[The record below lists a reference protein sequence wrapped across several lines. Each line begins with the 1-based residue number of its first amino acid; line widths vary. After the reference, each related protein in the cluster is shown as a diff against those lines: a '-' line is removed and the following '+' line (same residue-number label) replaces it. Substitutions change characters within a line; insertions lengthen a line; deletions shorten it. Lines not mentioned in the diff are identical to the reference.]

1 MECNP
6 SSPKQNGGHFT
17 YDSGKYIFV
26 DEGFHILIEMLLNCA
41 PDDQTDNWL
50 ALVPVMTE
58 KQKAFTIYNH
68 AKPYTRLL
76 LIDPIKSTLLHLH

>member
-6 SSPKQNGGHFT
+6 SSPKQNGGHCT

-58 KQKAFTIYNH
+58 KQKAFICTDVSGAFTTMQNH
-68 AKPYTRLL
+68 ILGFF
-76 LIDPIKSTLLHLH
+76 